1 MSVSYTHF
9 LEFIVEKRWKSRSQ
23 ISQDLFVY
31 FFSNYKKNGFFIE
44 IGACDGV
51 HLSNTFMLEKIGWSG
66 IICEP
71 SKFWHDKIR
80 GRNCIINKKA
90 VFSKSGTKIK
100 FDEFP
105 TEPELSGFGEYLDDD
120 KNKES
125 RSKGYMS
132 EAFRSYDVETITL
145 NELISQNTDKA
156 SIDYISIDT
165 EGSEYEILKNFDFKK
180 YNVEIFTIEHAYIKE
195 KRKKIFEL
203 LVKNNYIRIFSNLS
217 QWDDWYV
224 KKNNNILELINE
236 SIPKK

>member
-1 MSVSYTHF
+1 MQIEIANIT
-9 LEFIVEKRWKSRSQ
+9 RSFR
-23 ISQDLFVY
+23 IF

-51 HLSNTFMLEKIGWSG
+51 HLSNTFMLEKIGWNG

-80 GRNCIINKKA
+80 GRNCIIIKKA
-90 VFSKSGTKIK
+90 VFNKSGTKIK

-105 TEPELSGFGEYLDDD
+105 TAPELSGFGEYLDDD
-120 KNKES
+120 QNKELRS
-125 RSKGYMS
+125 RGYMS
-132 EAFRSYDVETITL
+132 ETFQSYDVETITL
-145 NELISQNTDKA
+145 NELISQNTDKT

-165 EGSEYEILKNFDFKK
+165 EGSEYEILKNFDFKR

-195 KRKKIFEL
+195 KREKIFEL
-203 LVKNNYIRIFSNLS
+203 LTKNNYIRILSNLS

-224 KKNNNILELINE
+224 KKDNKISELINE
-236 SIPKK
+236 SISKK